1 VARITTGHGHRNNF
15 GYEKGEQNS
24 NNTSHKQFFNK
35 LHLFLSKQREEAA
48 RRGRSFVFDGGSGE
62 DRSNKGI
69 ETEEKERER
78 IFAGKSKAYS
88 ASLFCFLA
96 KFIR

>member
-1 VARITTGHGHRNNF
+1 MAIETILAMRKENRTAITPVT
-15 GYEKGEQNS
+15 NS
-24 NNTSHKQFFNK
+24 SLTSSIF
-35 LHLFLSKQREEAA
+35 FLSKQREEAA